1 RTAKGAP
8 GRRTSELIRGAQEN
22 SLTARAKGSQPSAAP
37 ALLLCQGGARF
48 QCVEDDADEESFVAA
63 ECFAAA
69 LAFAAFAFEVGA
81 RVGVVAGLRDRD
93 PVERGVELPV
103 AAAVEPVAVCA
114 AGARFQWGDAAGPGE
129 LGVASEAAGRADLGE
144 QLRRGDGGAAGQ
156 LEQRRRHLERALLQL
171 LVELCD
177 RTIECP
183 NRRNERTSKAHL

>member
-1 RTAKGAP
+1 
-8 GRRTSELIRGAQEN
+8 
-22 SLTARAKGSQPSAAP
+22 
-37 ALLLCQGGARF
+37 
-48 QCVEDDADEESFVAA
+48 ADEESFVAA

-103 AAAVEPVAVCA
+103 AAAVEPVALCA
-114 AGARFQWGDAAGPGE
+114 AWARLPRCGATVPGGR
-129 LGVASEAAGRADLGE
+129 GVASEAADRADLGQ

-171 LVELCD
+171 LVELRD

-183 NRRNERTSKAHL
+183 NRRNELTSKAHL